1 MNPPL
6 PPDDFSKEPRSALEA
21 REAAQWIAFA
31 PFIFQ
36 AARCL
41 GELGVL
47 AALDAAR
54 DAGRSAAELQADTG
68 LSRYALRVLL
78 EAGLGLGMVLEQ
90 PGGQAD
96 ADARYRLAKTGWFWL
111 HDAMTRANAGF
122 TQEVNYQG
130 LFHLDAALREG
141 RPAGLDVFGEWPT
154 IYRALKDLPER
165 TRRAWFAFDH
175 HYSDVAFPALLPE
188 VFAARPQRLLDIGG
202 NTGRFALAAL
212 AHDANVRMGIVDLP
226 GQLAMVRSTLHA
238 AGLAARVEL
247 IEADLLDPATALP
260 GRWDAIWMSQF
271 LDCFGEREIVAILR
285 RCRAALAPGGR
296 IWVLEP
302 FWDRQRFGSA
312 TLALQMT
319 SLYFTALANGH
330 SQMYRSTVFLR
341 LVNEA
346 GLTVAH
352 EKNDYG
358 AGHTLLAL
366 EPAA

>member
-6 PPDDFSKEPRSALEA
+6 PPADFSREPRTALQA

-41 GELGVL
+41 GDLGVL

-54 DAGRSAAELQADTG
+54 PQGRTAVELEATTG

-78 EAGLGLGMVLEQ
+78 EAGLGLGMVLES
-90 PGGQAD
+90 GEGEA
-96 ADARYRLAKTGWFWL
+96 ARYTLAKTGWFWL

-122 TQEVNYQG
+122 TQEVNYKG
-130 LFHLDAALREG
+130 LMHLDTALKEG
-141 RPAGLDVFGEWPT
+141 RPAGLAEFGDWPT
-154 IYRALKDLPER
+154 LYRALAEFPER
-165 TRRAWFAFDH
+165 VRSAWLAFDH
-175 HYSDVAFPALLPE
+175 HYSDAAFAAALPL
-188 VFAARPQRLLDIGG
+188 VFADPPKTLLDIGG

-212 AHDANVRMGIVDLP
+212 AHNPEVRLGIADLP
-226 GQLAMVRSTLHA
+226 GQLEMARRTLEK
-238 AGLAARVEL
+238 AGLEHRVSL
-247 IEADLLDPATALP
+247 IETDLLRPDDALP
-260 GRWDAIWMSQF
+260 GCWQAIWMSQF
-271 LDCFGEREIVAILR
+271 LDCFGEREIVAILT

-319 SLYFTALANGH
+319 SLYFTALANGN
-330 SQMYRSTVFLR
+330 SQMYRSTVFNALIA
-341 LVNEA
+341 EA
-346 GLTVAH
+346 GLVVDD
-352 EKNDYG
+352 EKNHLG
-358 AGHTLLAL
+358 SGHTLLCL
-366 EPAA
+366 RPAT